1 MKDTKVKIIVPY
13 LTDLNISISN
23 DDAIRLLDLIKNTD
37 MKLSTCIKSYFNSEL
52 TIDAHNSASIDA
64 HNSASVASIHSE
76 LKILGM
82 ANMEKTICQPAKGK
96 QVYTQSRLDKSK
108 RCFYNL
114 QCGKCQDEYVRRTV
128 GAVLFPQIYA
138 NEKQK

>member
-1 MKDTKVKIIVPY
+1 MKDTKVKIIIPY

-23 DDAIRLLDLIKNTD
+23 DDAIRLLGLIKNTD

-52 TIDAHNSASIDA
+52 TIGA

-76 LKILGM
+76 LKLLGM

>member
-1 MKDTKVKIIVPY
+1 MKNTKVKIIVPY
-13 LTDLNISISN
+13 LTDLDIKIST

-52 TIDAHNSASIDA
+52 TINA
-64 HNSASVASIHSE
+64 HNSASVASIYSE
-76 LKILGM
+76 LKLLGM

-114 QCGKCQDEYVRRTV
+114 QCGKCQDEFVRRTV
-128 GAVLFPQIYA
+128 GTVLFPHHY
-138 NEKQK
+138 EKGERN

>member
-1 MKDTKVKIIVPY
+1 
-13 LTDLNISISN
+13 
-23 DDAIRLLDLIKNTD
+23 

-52 TIDAHNSASIDA
+52 TINAHNSKNIAD
-64 HNSASVASIHSE
+64 IHSD
-76 LKILGM
+76 LKLFGL

-96 QVYTQSRLDKSK
+96 QVYTQSRFDKSN

-128 GAVLFPQIYA
+128 GTVLFPQHYA

>member
-1 MKDTKVKIIVPY
+1 ME
-13 LTDLNISISN
+13 SE
-23 DDAIRLLDLIKNTD
+23 
-37 MKLSTCIKSYFNSEL
+37 KLSVAEL
-52 TIDAHNSASIDA
+52 G
-64 HNSASVASIHSE
+64 
-76 LKILGM
+76 L
-82 ANMEKTICQPAKGK
+82 AKDEH
-96 QVYTQSRLDKSK
+96 VTRLDKSK